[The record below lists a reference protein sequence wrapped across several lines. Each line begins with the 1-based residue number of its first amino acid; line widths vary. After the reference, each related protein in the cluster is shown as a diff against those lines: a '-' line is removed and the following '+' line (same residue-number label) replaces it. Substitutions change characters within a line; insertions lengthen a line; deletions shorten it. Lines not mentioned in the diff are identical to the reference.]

1 MIKCGFMSER
11 GTRFPGVQ
19 ASSNLPNQHGIVTLQ
34 NQEFIA
40 GLKAKFAEHRIVFW
54 HDPDK
59 RFLEELGNLE
69 LDNVTLLNMA
79 DQSQL
84 AVKKRIEIDEP
95 EQQFLLWFP
104 YDVPPR
110 ELDWLLDIRLY
121 STEFHADFAAITL
134 NTLGIPQLGL
144 REHIQHR
151 KAFFSNSKRL
161 AALKGLVTEQ
171 ENEASLDKKM
181 VAVIAGVK
189 TAKTEEIL
197 FSLITQYVNQ
207 QKDDDSD
214 LENTLAMLK
223 RHDLEDVL
231 WAILNQEM
239 GYQAEH
245 PSLENLILKLF
256 CTDLS
261 AQADPQKREWLEK
274 NVLTT
279 PSGRASALAFMVTW
293 RADRRYKEAYD
304 YCAQQMQDALRPEDQ
319 YRLSSPYD
327 LHECETTL
335 SIEQTV
341 IHALVTQLLEE
352 STTLDREA
360 FKKLLSERQSKYWC
374 QTRQE
379 YCAIYDALRQAE
391 RLLNLRNRH
400 IDGFHYQDSATFW
413 KAYCEELFRF
423 DQAYRLFNEYALLVH
438 SKGAMI
444 LKSLDDYIEAL
455 YSNWYLAELSR
466 SWNKVL
472 EAENRMQ
479 EWRIAGV
486 PRQQNFYNEVV
497 KPQFNNQQIKRVFVI
512 ISDALRYEVAEEL
525 GNQINTEKR
534 FTAELRSQ
542 LGVLPSYTQL
552 GMAALLPHDEMC
564 YQPGNGDIVY
574 ADGLSTSGTPN
585 RDSIL
590 KKYKGMAVK
599 SDDLLKW
606 KNQEGRDLIRDYEVV
621 YIWHNT
627 IDAMGDSASTEE
639 KTFEACRNAVVELKD
654 LVTRVINRLH
664 GTRIIVTADHGFLF
678 QQQPL
683 SGQDKTTLQI
693 KPDNTIKN
701 HKRFIIGHQL
711 PADDFC
717 WKGKVADTAGVS
729 DNSEFLIPKGIQRFH
744 FSGGARF
751 VHGGAMLQEVC
762 VPVLQVKALQKTAAE
777 KQPQRRPV
785 DIVNYHP
792 LIKLVNNIDK
802 VSLLQTHPVG
812 ELYEPRTLN
821 IFIVDNANNV
831 VSGKERICFDSDNN
845 TMEKRVRDVTLKL
858 IGANFNRRNEYWLI
872 LEDAQTET
880 GYQKYPVIIDLAFQ
894 DDFF

>member
-1 MIKCGFMSER
+1 M
-11 GTRFPGVQ
+11 
-19 ASSNLPNQHGIVTLQ
+19 TLQ

-59 RFLEELGNLE
+59 RFLEELDNLE
-69 LDNVTLLNMA
+69 LENVTLLDMT

-104 YDVPPR
+104 HDAPPK
-110 ELDWLLDIRLY
+110 EFDWLLDIRLY

-144 REHIQHR
+144 REHIQRR
-151 KAFFSNSKRL
+151 KAFFSTKRL
-161 AALKGLVTEQ
+161 SALKGLVTEQ

-223 RHDLEDVL
+223 RHDLEGVL
-231 WAILNQEM
+231 WDILNQEM

-245 PSLENLILKLF
+245 PTLENLILKLF

-274 NVLTT
+274 NVLAT

-335 SIEQTV
+335 SIEQTI

-423 DQAYRLFNEYALLVH
+423 DKAYRLFNEYALLVH

-472 EAENRMQ
+472 ETENRMQ

-497 KPQFNNQQIKRVFVI
+497 KPQFNNPQIKRVFVI

-552 GMAALLPHDEMC
+552 GMAALLPHDEIC
-564 YQPGNGDIVY
+564 YQPGSGDIVY

-585 RDSIL
+585 RDTIL

-606 KNQEGRDLIRDYEVV
+606 KNQQGRDLIRDYEVV

-785 DIVNYHP
+785 DIVKHHP

>member
-1 MIKCGFMSER
+1 M
-11 GTRFPGVQ
+11 
-19 ASSNLPNQHGIVTLQ
+19 TLQ

-59 RFLEELGNLE
+59 RFLEELDNLE
-69 LDNVTLLNMA
+69 LENVTLLDMT

-104 YDVPPR
+104 HDAPPK
-110 ELDWLLDIRLY
+110 EFDWLLDIRLY

-144 REHIQHR
+144 REHIQRR
-151 KAFFSNSKRL
+151 KAFFSTKRL
-161 AALKGLVTEQ
+161 SALKGLVTEQ

-223 RHDLEDVL
+223 RHDLEGVL
-231 WAILNQEM
+231 WDILNQEM

-245 PSLENLILKLF
+245 PTLENLILKLF

-274 NVLTT
+274 NVLAT

-335 SIEQTV
+335 SIEQTI

-472 EAENRMQ
+472 ETENRMQ

-497 KPQFNNQQIKRVFVI
+497 KPQFNNPQIKRVFVI

-552 GMAALLPHDEMC
+552 GIAALLPHDEIC
-564 YQPGNGDIVY
+564 YQPGSGDIVY

-585 RDSIL
+585 RDTIL

-606 KNQEGRDLIRDYEVV
+606 KNQQGRDLIRDYEVV

-785 DIVNYHP
+785 DIVKHKKM
-792 LIKLVNNIDK
+792 IKLVNNIDK

>member
-1 MIKCGFMSER
+1 M
-11 GTRFPGVQ
+11 
-19 ASSNLPNQHGIVTLQ
+19 TLQ

-59 RFLEELGNLE
+59 RFLEELDNLE
-69 LDNVTLLNMA
+69 LENVTLLDMT

-104 YDVPPR
+104 HDAPPK
-110 ELDWLLDIRLY
+110 EFDWLLDIRLY

-144 REHIQHR
+144 REHIQRR
-151 KAFFSNSKRL
+151 KAFFSTKRL
-161 AALKGLVTEQ
+161 SALKGLVTEQ

-223 RHDLEDVL
+223 RHDLEGVL
-231 WAILNQEM
+231 WDILNQEM

-245 PSLENLILKLF
+245 PTLENLILKLF

-274 NVLTT
+274 NVLAT

-335 SIEQTV
+335 SIEQTI

-472 EAENRMQ
+472 ETENRMQ

-497 KPQFNNQQIKRVFVI
+497 KPQFNNPQIKRVFVI

-552 GMAALLPHDEMC
+552 GMAALLPHDEIC
-564 YQPGNGDIVY
+564 YQPGSGDIVY

-585 RDSIL
+585 RDTIL

-599 SDDLLKW
+599 SDGLLKW
-606 KNQEGRDLIRDYEVV
+606 KNQQGRDLIRDYEVV

-785 DIVNYHP
+785 DIVKHHP

>member
-1 MIKCGFMSER
+1 M
-11 GTRFPGVQ
+11 
-19 ASSNLPNQHGIVTLQ
+19 Q

-59 RFLEELGNLE
+59 RFLEELDNLE
-69 LDNVTLLNMA
+69 LENVTLLDMT

-104 YDVPPR
+104 HDAPPK
-110 ELDWLLDIRLY
+110 EFDWLLDIRLY

-144 REHIQHR
+144 REHIQRR
-151 KAFFSNSKRL
+151 KAFFSTKRL
-161 AALKGLVTEQ
+161 SALKGLVTEQ

-223 RHDLEDVL
+223 RHDLEGVL
-231 WAILNQEM
+231 WDILNQEM

-245 PSLENLILKLF
+245 PTLENLILKLF

-274 NVLTT
+274 NVLAT

-335 SIEQTV
+335 SIEQTI

-472 EAENRMQ
+472 ETENRMQ

-497 KPQFNNQQIKRVFVI
+497 KPQFNNPQIKRVFVI

-552 GMAALLPHDEMC
+552 GMAALLPHDEIC
-564 YQPGNGDIVY
+564 YQPGSGDIVY
-574 ADGLSTSGTPN
+574 ADGLSTLGTPN
-585 RDSIL
+585 RDTIL

-606 KNQEGRDLIRDYEVV
+606 KNQQGRDLIRDYEVV

-785 DIVNYHP
+785 DIVKHHP

>member
-1 MIKCGFMSER
+1 M
-11 GTRFPGVQ
+11 
-19 ASSNLPNQHGIVTLQ
+19 Q

-59 RFLEELGNLE
+59 RFLEELDNLE
-69 LDNVTLLNMA
+69 LENVTLLDMT

-104 YDVPPR
+104 HDAPPK
-110 ELDWLLDIRLY
+110 EFDWLLDIRLY

-144 REHIQHR
+144 REHIQRR
-151 KAFFSNSKRL
+151 KAFFSTKRL
-161 AALKGLVTEQ
+161 SALKGLVTEQ

-223 RHDLEDVL
+223 RHDLEGVL
-231 WAILNQEM
+231 WDILNQEM

-245 PSLENLILKLF
+245 PTLENLILKLF

-274 NVLTT
+274 NVLAT

-335 SIEQTV
+335 SIEQTI

-472 EAENRMQ
+472 ETENRMQ

-497 KPQFNNQQIKRVFVI
+497 KPQFNNPQIKRVFVI

-552 GMAALLPHDEMC
+552 GMAALLPHDEIC
-564 YQPGNGDIVY
+564 YQPGSGDIVY

-585 RDSIL
+585 RDTIL

-606 KNQEGRDLIRDYEVV
+606 KNQQGRDLIRDYEVV

-785 DIVNYHP
+785 DIVKHHP

-802 VSLLQTHPVG
+802 VSLLQTYPVG

>member
-1 MIKCGFMSER
+1 M
-11 GTRFPGVQ
+11 
-19 ASSNLPNQHGIVTLQ
+19 TLQ
-34 NQEFIA
+34 NQELIA

-59 RFLEELGNLE
+59 RFLEELDNLE
-69 LDNVTLLNMA
+69 LENVTLLDMT

-104 YDVPPR
+104 HDAPPK
-110 ELDWLLDIRLY
+110 EFDWLLDIRLY

-144 REHIQHR
+144 REHIQRR
-151 KAFFSNSKRL
+151 KAFFSIKRL
-161 AALKGLVTEQ
+161 SALKGLVTEQ

-223 RHDLEDVL
+223 RHDLEGVL
-231 WAILNQEM
+231 WDILNQEM

-245 PSLENLILKLF
+245 PTLENLILKLF

-261 AQADPQKREWLEK
+261 AQADPQRREWLEK
-274 NVLTT
+274 NVLAT

-293 RADRRYKEAYD
+293 RADRRYKDAYD

-335 SIEQTV
+335 SIEQTI

-472 EAENRMQ
+472 ETENRMQ

-497 KPQFNNQQIKRVFVI
+497 KPQFNNPQIKRVFVI

-552 GMAALLPHDEMC
+552 GMAALLPHDEIC
-564 YQPGNGDIVY
+564 YQAGNGDIVY

-585 RDSIL
+585 RDTIL

-606 KNQEGRDLIRDYEVV
+606 KNQQGRDLIRDYEVV

>member
-1 MIKCGFMSER
+1 M
-11 GTRFPGVQ
+11 
-19 ASSNLPNQHGIVTLQ
+19 Q

-59 RFLEELGNLE
+59 RFLEELDNLE
-69 LDNVTLLNMA
+69 LENVTLLDMT

-104 YDVPPR
+104 HDAPPK
-110 ELDWLLDIRLY
+110 EFDWLLDIRLY

-144 REHIQHR
+144 REHIQRR
-151 KAFFSNSKRL
+151 KAFFSTKRL
-161 AALKGLVTEQ
+161 SALKGLVTEQ

-223 RHDLEDVL
+223 RHDLEGVL
-231 WAILNQEM
+231 WDILNQEM

-245 PSLENLILKLF
+245 PTLENLILKLF

-274 NVLTT
+274 NVLAT

-335 SIEQTV
+335 SIEQTI

-472 EAENRMQ
+472 ETENRMQ

-497 KPQFNNQQIKRVFVI
+497 KPQFNNPQIKRVFVI

-552 GMAALLPHDEMC
+552 GMAALLPHDEIC
-564 YQPGNGDIVY
+564 YQPGSGDIVY

-585 RDSIL
+585 RDTIL

-606 KNQEGRDLIRDYEVV
+606 KNQQGRDLIRDYEVV

-785 DIVNYHP
+785 DIVKHHP

-831 VSGKERICFDSDNN
+831 VSGKERICFESDNN

>member
-1 MIKCGFMSER
+1 M
-11 GTRFPGVQ
+11 
-19 ASSNLPNQHGIVTLQ
+19 TLQ

-59 RFLEELGNLE
+59 RFLEELDNLE
-69 LDNVTLLNMA
+69 LENVTLLDMT

-104 YDVPPR
+104 HDAPPK
-110 ELDWLLDIRLY
+110 EFDWLLDIRLY

-144 REHIQHR
+144 REHIQRR
-151 KAFFSNSKRL
+151 KAFFSTKRL
-161 AALKGLVTEQ
+161 SALKGLVTEQ

-223 RHDLEDVL
+223 RHDLEGVL
-231 WAILNQEM
+231 WDILNQEM

-245 PSLENLILKLF
+245 PTLENLILKLF

-274 NVLTT
+274 NVLAT

-335 SIEQTV
+335 SIEQTI

-472 EAENRMQ
+472 ETENRMQ

-497 KPQFNNQQIKRVFVI
+497 KPQFNNPQIKRVFVI

-552 GMAALLPHDEMC
+552 GMAALLPHDEIC
-564 YQPGNGDIVY
+564 YQPGSGDIVY

-585 RDSIL
+585 RDTIL

-606 KNQEGRDLIRDYEVV
+606 KNQQGRDLIRDYEVV

-711 PADDFC
+711 PADNFC

-785 DIVNYHP
+785 DIVKHHP

>member
-1 MIKCGFMSER
+1 M
-11 GTRFPGVQ
+11 
-19 ASSNLPNQHGIVTLQ
+19 Q

-59 RFLEELGNLE
+59 RFLEELDNLE
-69 LDNVTLLNMA
+69 LENVTLLDMT

-104 YDVPPR
+104 HDAPPK

-144 REHIQHR
+144 REHIQRR
-151 KAFFSNSKRL
+151 KAFFSIKRL
-161 AALKGLVTEQ
+161 SALKGLVTEQ

-197 FSLITQYVNQ
+197 FSLITQYINQ

-223 RHDLEDVL
+223 RHDLEGVL
-231 WAILNQEM
+231 WDILNQEM

-245 PSLENLILKLF
+245 PTLENLILKLF

-274 NVLTT
+274 NVLAT

-335 SIEQTV
+335 SIEQTI

-379 YCAIYDALRQAE
+379 YCTIYDALRQAE

-472 EAENRMQ
+472 ETENRMQ

-497 KPQFNNQQIKRVFVI
+497 KPQFNNPQIKRVFVI

-552 GMAALLPHDEMC
+552 GMAALLPHDEIC
-564 YQPGNGDIVY
+564 YQPGSGDIVY

-585 RDSIL
+585 RDTIL

-606 KNQEGRDLIRDYEVV
+606 KNQQGRDLIRDYEVV

-821 IFIVDNANNV
+821 IFIIDNANNV

>member
-1 MIKCGFMSER
+1 M
-11 GTRFPGVQ
+11 
-19 ASSNLPNQHGIVTLQ
+19 Q

-59 RFLEELGNLE
+59 RFLEELDNLE
-69 LDNVTLLNMA
+69 LENVTLLDMT

-104 YDVPPR
+104 HDAPPK
-110 ELDWLLDIRLY
+110 EFDWLLDIRLY

-144 REHIQHR
+144 REHIQRR
-151 KAFFSNSKRL
+151 KAFFSTKRL
-161 AALKGLVTEQ
+161 SALKGLVTEQ

-223 RHDLEDVL
+223 RHDLEGVL
-231 WAILNQEM
+231 WDILNQEM

-245 PSLENLILKLF
+245 PTLENLILKLF

-274 NVLTT
+274 NVLAT

-335 SIEQTV
+335 SIEQTI

-472 EAENRMQ
+472 ETENRMQ

-497 KPQFNNQQIKRVFVI
+497 KPQFNNPQIKRVFVI

-542 LGVLPSYTQL
+542 LGVLPGYTQL
-552 GMAALLPHDEMC
+552 GMAALLPHDEIC
-564 YQPGNGDIVY
+564 YQPGSGDIVY

-585 RDSIL
+585 RDTIL

-606 KNQEGRDLIRDYEVV
+606 KNQQGRDLIRDYEVV

-785 DIVNYHP
+785 DIVKHHP

>member
-1 MIKCGFMSER
+1 MIKCGFVSER
-11 GTRFPGVQ
+11 GTGFPGVQ
-19 ASSNLPNQHGIVTLQ
+19 TSSNLPNQYGIVILQ

-69 LDNVTLLNMA
+69 LENVTLLNMA

-144 REHIQHR
+144 REHIQRR
-151 KAFFSNSKRL
+151 KAFFSTKRL
-161 AALKGLVTEQ
+161 AVLKGLVAEQ

-197 FSLITQYVNQ
+197 FSLMTQYVNQ

-231 WAILNQEM
+231 WGILNQEM

-374 QTRQE
+374 QTQPE
-379 YCAIYDALRQAE
+379 YYAIYDALRQAE

-497 KPQFNNQQIKRVFVI
+497 KPQFNNPQIKRVFVI

-564 YQPGNGDIVY
+564 YQAGNGDIVY

-585 RDSIL
+585 RDTIL

-711 PADDFC
+711 PVDDFC

-729 DNSEFLIPKGIQRFH
+729 DSSEFLIPKGIQRFH

-821 IFIVDNANNV
+821 IFIVDYANNV

>member
-1 MIKCGFMSER
+1 M
-11 GTRFPGVQ
+11 
-19 ASSNLPNQHGIVTLQ
+19 TLQ

-59 RFLEELGNLE
+59 RFLEELDNLE
-69 LDNVTLLNMA
+69 LENVTLLDMT

-104 YDVPPR
+104 HDAPPK
-110 ELDWLLDIRLY
+110 EFDWLLDIRLY

-144 REHIQHR
+144 REHIQRR
-151 KAFFSNSKRL
+151 KAFFSTKRL
-161 AALKGLVTEQ
+161 SALKGLVTEQ

-223 RHDLEDVL
+223 RHDLEGVL
-231 WAILNQEM
+231 WDILNQEM

-245 PSLENLILKLF
+245 PTLENLILKLF

-274 NVLTT
+274 NVLAT

-335 SIEQTV
+335 SIEQTI

-391 RLLNLRNRH
+391 RLLNLSNRH

-438 SKGAMI
+438 IKGAMI

-472 EAENRMQ
+472 ETENRMQ

-497 KPQFNNQQIKRVFVI
+497 KPQFNNPQIKRVFVI

-552 GMAALLPHDEMC
+552 GMAALLPHDEIC
-564 YQPGNGDIVY
+564 YQPGSGDIVY

-585 RDSIL
+585 RDTIL

-606 KNQEGRDLIRDYEVV
+606 KNQQGRDLIRDYEVV

-785 DIVNYHP
+785 DIVKHHP

>member
-1 MIKCGFMSER
+1 M
-11 GTRFPGVQ
+11 
-19 ASSNLPNQHGIVTLQ
+19 TLQ

-59 RFLEELGNLE
+59 RFLEELDNLE
-69 LDNVTLLNMA
+69 LENVTLLDMT

-104 YDVPPR
+104 HDAPPK
-110 ELDWLLDIRLY
+110 EFDWLLDIRLY

-144 REHIQHR
+144 REHIQRR
-151 KAFFSNSKRL
+151 KAFFSTKRL
-161 AALKGLVTEQ
+161 SALKGLVTEQ

-223 RHDLEDVL
+223 RHDLEGVL
-231 WAILNQEM
+231 WDILNQEM

-245 PSLENLILKLF
+245 PTLENLILKLF

-274 NVLTT
+274 NVLAT

-335 SIEQTV
+335 SIEQTI

-472 EAENRMQ
+472 ETENRMQ

-497 KPQFNNQQIKRVFVI
+497 KPQFNNPQIKRVFVI

-552 GMAALLPHDEMC
+552 GMAALLPHDEIC
-564 YQPGNGDIVY
+564 YQPGSGDIVY

-585 RDSIL
+585 RDTIL

-606 KNQEGRDLIRDYEVV
+606 KNQQGRDLIRDYEVV

-785 DIVNYHP
+785 DIVKHHP

-845 TMEKRVRDVTLKL
+845 TMEKRVRDVT
-858 IGANFNRRNEYWLI
+858 
-872 LEDAQTET
+872 
-880 GYQKYPVIIDLAFQ
+880 
-894 DDFF
+894 

>member
-1 MIKCGFMSER
+1 M
-11 GTRFPGVQ
+11 
-19 ASSNLPNQHGIVTLQ
+19 TLQ

-59 RFLEELGNLE
+59 RFLEELDNLE
-69 LDNVTLLNMA
+69 LENVTLLDMT

-104 YDVPPR
+104 HDAPPK
-110 ELDWLLDIRLY
+110 EFDWLLDIRLY

-144 REHIQHR
+144 REHIQRR
-151 KAFFSNSKRL
+151 KAFFSTKRL
-161 AALKGLVTEQ
+161 SALKGLVTEQ

-223 RHDLEDVL
+223 RHDLEGVL
-231 WAILNQEM
+231 WDILNQEM

-245 PSLENLILKLF
+245 PTLENLILKLF

-274 NVLTT
+274 NVLAT

-335 SIEQTV
+335 SIEQTI

-472 EAENRMQ
+472 ETENRMQ

-497 KPQFNNQQIKRVFVI
+497 KPQFNNPQIKRVFVI

-552 GMAALLPHDEMC
+552 GMAALLPHDEIC
-564 YQPGNGDIVY
+564 YQPGSGDIVY

-585 RDSIL
+585 RDNIL

-606 KNQEGRDLIRDYEVV
+606 KNQQGRDLIRDYEVV

-785 DIVNYHP
+785 DIVKHHP

>member
-1 MIKCGFMSER
+1 M
-11 GTRFPGVQ
+11 
-19 ASSNLPNQHGIVTLQ
+19 TLQ

-59 RFLEELGNLE
+59 RFLEELDNLE
-69 LDNVTLLNMA
+69 LENVTLLDMT

-104 YDVPPR
+104 HDAPPK
-110 ELDWLLDIRLY
+110 EFDWLLDIRLY

-144 REHIQHR
+144 REHIQRR
-151 KAFFSNSKRL
+151 KAFFSTKRL
-161 AALKGLVTEQ
+161 SALKGLVTEQ

-223 RHDLEDVL
+223 RHDLEGVL
-231 WAILNQEM
+231 WDILNQEM

-245 PSLENLILKLF
+245 PTLENLILKLF

-274 NVLTT
+274 NVLAT

-293 RADRRYKEAYD
+293 RADRRYKETYD

-335 SIEQTV
+335 SIEQTI

-472 EAENRMQ
+472 ETENRMQ

-497 KPQFNNQQIKRVFVI
+497 KPQFNNPQIKRVFVI

-552 GMAALLPHDEMC
+552 GMAALLPHDEIC
-564 YQPGNGDIVY
+564 YQPGSGDIVY

-585 RDSIL
+585 RDTIL

-606 KNQEGRDLIRDYEVV
+606 KNQQGRDLIRDYEVV

-785 DIVNYHP
+785 DIVKHHP

>member
-1 MIKCGFMSER
+1 M
-11 GTRFPGVQ
+11 
-19 ASSNLPNQHGIVTLQ
+19 Q

-59 RFLEELGNLE
+59 RFLEELDNLE
-69 LDNVTLLNMA
+69 LENVTLLDMT

-104 YDVPPR
+104 HDAPPK
-110 ELDWLLDIRLY
+110 EFDWLLDIRLY

-144 REHIQHR
+144 REHIQRR
-151 KAFFSNSKRL
+151 KAFFSTKRL
-161 AALKGLVTEQ
+161 SALKGLVTEQ

-223 RHDLEDVL
+223 RHDLEGVL
-231 WAILNQEM
+231 WDILNQEM

-245 PSLENLILKLF
+245 PTLENLILKLF

-274 NVLTT
+274 NVLAT

-335 SIEQTV
+335 SIEQTI

-413 KAYCEELFRF
+413 KAYCEELFRV

-472 EAENRMQ
+472 ETENRMQ

-497 KPQFNNQQIKRVFVI
+497 KPQFNNPQIKRVFVI

-552 GMAALLPHDEMC
+552 GMAALLPHDEIC
-564 YQPGNGDIVY
+564 YQPGSGDIVY

-585 RDSIL
+585 RDTIL

-606 KNQEGRDLIRDYEVV
+606 KNQQGRDLIRDYEVV

-785 DIVNYHP
+785 DIVKHHP

>member
-1 MIKCGFMSER
+1 M
-11 GTRFPGVQ
+11 
-19 ASSNLPNQHGIVTLQ
+19 TLQ

-59 RFLEELGNLE
+59 RFLEELDNLE
-69 LDNVTLLNMA
+69 LENVTLLDMT

-104 YDVPPR
+104 HDAPPK
-110 ELDWLLDIRLY
+110 EFDWLLDIRLY

-144 REHIQHR
+144 REHIQRR
-151 KAFFSNSKRL
+151 KAFFSTKRL
-161 AALKGLVTEQ
+161 SALKGLVTEQ

-223 RHDLEDVL
+223 RHDLEGVL
-231 WAILNQEM
+231 WDILNQEM

-245 PSLENLILKLF
+245 PTLENLILKLF

-274 NVLTT
+274 NVLAT

-335 SIEQTV
+335 SIEQTI

-438 SKGAMI
+438 SKGVMI

-472 EAENRMQ
+472 ETENRMQ

-497 KPQFNNQQIKRVFVI
+497 KPQFNNPQIKRVFVI

-552 GMAALLPHDEMC
+552 GMAALLPHDEIC
-564 YQPGNGDIVY
+564 YQPGSGDIVY

-585 RDSIL
+585 RDTIL

-606 KNQEGRDLIRDYEVV
+606 KNQQGRDLIRDYEVV

-785 DIVNYHP
+785 DIVKHHP

>member
-1 MIKCGFMSER
+1 M
-11 GTRFPGVQ
+11 
-19 ASSNLPNQHGIVTLQ
+19 TLQ

-59 RFLEELGNLE
+59 RFLEELDNLE
-69 LDNVTLLNMA
+69 LENVTLLDMT

-104 YDVPPR
+104 HDAPPK
-110 ELDWLLDIRLY
+110 EFDWLLDIRLY

-144 REHIQHR
+144 REHIQRR
-151 KAFFSNSKRL
+151 KAFFSTKRL
-161 AALKGLVTEQ
+161 SALKGLVTEQ

-223 RHDLEDVL
+223 RHDLEGVL
-231 WAILNQEM
+231 WDILNQEM

-245 PSLENLILKLF
+245 PTLENLILKLF

-261 AQADPQKREWLEK
+261 AQVDPQKREWLEK
-274 NVLTT
+274 NVLAT

-335 SIEQTV
+335 SIEQTI

-472 EAENRMQ
+472 ETENRMQ

-497 KPQFNNQQIKRVFVI
+497 KPQFNNPQIKRVFVI

-552 GMAALLPHDEMC
+552 GMAALLPHDEIC
-564 YQPGNGDIVY
+564 YQPGSGDIVY

-585 RDSIL
+585 RDTIL

-606 KNQEGRDLIRDYEVV
+606 KNQQGRDLIRDYEVV

-785 DIVNYHP
+785 DIVKHHP

>member
-1 MIKCGFMSER
+1 M
-11 GTRFPGVQ
+11 
-19 ASSNLPNQHGIVTLQ
+19 TLQ

-59 RFLEELGNLE
+59 RFLEELDNLE
-69 LDNVTLLNMA
+69 LENVTLLDMT

-104 YDVPPR
+104 HDAPPK
-110 ELDWLLDIRLY
+110 EFDWLLDIRLY

-144 REHIQHR
+144 REHIQRR
-151 KAFFSNSKRL
+151 KAFFSTKRL
-161 AALKGLVTEQ
+161 SALKGLVTEQ

-223 RHDLEDVL
+223 RHDLEGVL
-231 WAILNQEM
+231 WDILNQEM

-245 PSLENLILKLF
+245 LTLENLILKLF

-274 NVLTT
+274 NVLAT

-335 SIEQTV
+335 SIEQTI

-472 EAENRMQ
+472 ETENRMQ

-497 KPQFNNQQIKRVFVI
+497 KPQFNNPQIKRVFVI

-552 GMAALLPHDEMC
+552 GMAALLPHDEIC
-564 YQPGNGDIVY
+564 YQPGSGDIVY

-585 RDSIL
+585 RDTIL

-606 KNQEGRDLIRDYEVV
+606 KNQQGRDLIRDYEVV

-785 DIVNYHP
+785 DIVKHHP

>member
-1 MIKCGFMSER
+1 M
-11 GTRFPGVQ
+11 
-19 ASSNLPNQHGIVTLQ
+19 Q

-59 RFLEELGNLE
+59 RFLEELDNLE
-69 LDNVTLLNMA
+69 LENVTLLDMT

-104 YDVPPR
+104 HDAPPK
-110 ELDWLLDIRLY
+110 EFDWLLDIRLY

-144 REHIQHR
+144 REHIQRR
-151 KAFFSNSKRL
+151 KAFFSTKRL
-161 AALKGLVTEQ
+161 SALKGLVTEQ

-223 RHDLEDVL
+223 RHDLEGVL
-231 WAILNQEM
+231 WDILNQEM

-245 PSLENLILKLF
+245 PTLENLILKLF

-274 NVLTT
+274 NVLAT

-335 SIEQTV
+335 SIEQTI

-472 EAENRMQ
+472 ETENRMQ

-497 KPQFNNQQIKRVFVI
+497 KPQFNNPQIKRVFVI

-552 GMAALLPHDEMC
+552 GMAALLPHDEIC
-564 YQPGNGDIVY
+564 YQPGSGDIVY

-585 RDSIL
+585 RDTIL

-606 KNQEGRDLIRDYEVV
+606 KNQQGRDLIRDYEVV

-729 DNSEFLIPKGIQRFH
+729 DNSEFLILKGIQRFH

-785 DIVNYHP
+785 DIVKHHP

>member
-1 MIKCGFMSER
+1 M
-11 GTRFPGVQ
+11 
-19 ASSNLPNQHGIVTLQ
+19 Q

-59 RFLEELGNLE
+59 RFLEELDNLE
-69 LDNVTLLNMA
+69 LENVTLLDMT

-104 YDVPPR
+104 HDAPPK
-110 ELDWLLDIRLY
+110 EFDWLLDIRLY

-144 REHIQHR
+144 REHIQRR
-151 KAFFSNSKRL
+151 KAFFSTKRL
-161 AALKGLVTEQ
+161 SALKGLVTEQ

-223 RHDLEDVL
+223 RHDLEGVL
-231 WAILNQEM
+231 WDILNQEM

-245 PSLENLILKLF
+245 PTLENLILKLF

-274 NVLTT
+274 NVLAT

-335 SIEQTV
+335 SIEQTI

-472 EAENRMQ
+472 ETENRMQ

-497 KPQFNNQQIKRVFVI
+497 KPQFNNPQIKRVFVI

-552 GMAALLPHDEMC
+552 GMAALLPHDEIC
-564 YQPGNGDIVY
+564 YQPGSGDIVY

-585 RDSIL
+585 RDTIL

-606 KNQEGRDLIRDYEVV
+606 KNQQGRDLIRNYEVV

-785 DIVNYHP
+785 DIVKHHP

>member
-1 MIKCGFMSER
+1 M
-11 GTRFPGVQ
+11 
-19 ASSNLPNQHGIVTLQ
+19 TLQ

-40 GLKAKFAEHRIVFW
+40 SLKAKFAEHRIVFW

-59 RFLEELGNLE
+59 RFLEELDNLE
-69 LDNVTLLNMA
+69 LENVTLLDMT

-104 YDVPPR
+104 HDAPPK
-110 ELDWLLDIRLY
+110 EFDWLLDIRLY

-144 REHIQHR
+144 REHIQRR
-151 KAFFSNSKRL
+151 KAFFSTKRL
-161 AALKGLVTEQ
+161 SALKGLVTEQ

-223 RHDLEDVL
+223 RHDLEGVL
-231 WAILNQEM
+231 WDILNQEM

-245 PSLENLILKLF
+245 PTLENLILKLF

-274 NVLTT
+274 NVLAT

-335 SIEQTV
+335 SIEQTI

-472 EAENRMQ
+472 ETENRMQ

-497 KPQFNNQQIKRVFVI
+497 KPQFNNPQIKRVFVI

-552 GMAALLPHDEMC
+552 GMAALLPHDEIC
-564 YQPGNGDIVY
+564 YQPGSGDIVY

-585 RDSIL
+585 RDTIL

-606 KNQEGRDLIRDYEVV
+606 KNQQGRDLIRDYEVV

-785 DIVNYHP
+785 DIVKHHP

>member
-1 MIKCGFMSER
+1 MIKYGFVSER
-11 GTRFPGVQ
+11 GARFPGVQ
-19 ASSNLPNQHGIVTLQ
+19 TSSNLPNQHGIVTLQ

-69 LDNVTLLNMA
+69 LENVTLLDMT

-104 YDVPPR
+104 HDVPPK
-110 ELDWLLDIRLY
+110 EFDWLLDIRLY

-144 REHIQHR
+144 REHIQRR
-151 KAFFSNSKRL
+151 KAFFSTKRL
-161 AALKGLVTEQ
+161 SALKGLVTEQ

-181 VAVIAGVK
+181 VAVITGVK

-223 RHDLEDVL
+223 RHDLEGVL
-231 WAILNQEM
+231 WDTLNQEM

-245 PSLENLILKLF
+245 PTLENLILKLF

-279 PSGRASALAFMVTW
+279 PSGKASALAFMVTW

-335 SIEQTV
+335 SIEQTI

-374 QTRQE
+374 LTRQE
-379 YCAIYDALRQAE
+379 YYAIYDALRQAE

-400 IDGFHYQDSATFW
+400 IDGFQYQDSATFW

-497 KPQFNNQQIKRVFVI
+497 KPQFNNPQIKRVFVI

-564 YQPGNGDIVY
+564 YQAGNGDIVY

-585 RDSIL
+585 RDTIL

-729 DNSEFLIPKGIQRFH
+729 DSSEFLIPKGIQRFH

-802 VSLLQTHPVG
+802 VSLLQTHPAG

>member
-1 MIKCGFMSER
+1 M
-11 GTRFPGVQ
+11 
-19 ASSNLPNQHGIVTLQ
+19 TLQ

-59 RFLEELGNLE
+59 RFLEELDNLE
-69 LDNVTLLNMA
+69 LENVTLLDMT

-104 YDVPPR
+104 HDAPPK
-110 ELDWLLDIRLY
+110 EFDWLLDIRLY

-144 REHIQHR
+144 REHIQRR
-151 KAFFSNSKRL
+151 KAFFSTKRL
-161 AALKGLVTEQ
+161 SALKGLVTEQ

-223 RHDLEDVL
+223 RHDLEGVL
-231 WAILNQEM
+231 WDILNQEM

-245 PSLENLILKLF
+245 PTLENLILKLF

-274 NVLTT
+274 NVLAT

-335 SIEQTV
+335 SIEQTI

-379 YCAIYDALRQAE
+379 CCAIYDALRQAE

-472 EAENRMQ
+472 ETENRMQ

-497 KPQFNNQQIKRVFVI
+497 KPQFNNPQIKRVFVI

-552 GMAALLPHDEMC
+552 GMAALLPHDEIC
-564 YQPGNGDIVY
+564 YQPGSGDIVY

-585 RDSIL
+585 RDTIL

-606 KNQEGRDLIRDYEVV
+606 KNQQGRDLIRDYEVV

-785 DIVNYHP
+785 DIVKHHP

>member
-1 MIKCGFMSER
+1 M
-11 GTRFPGVQ
+11 
-19 ASSNLPNQHGIVTLQ
+19 Q

-59 RFLEELGNLE
+59 RFLEELDNLE
-69 LDNVTLLNMA
+69 LENVTLLDMT

-104 YDVPPR
+104 HDAPPK
-110 ELDWLLDIRLY
+110 EFDWLLDIRLY

-144 REHIQHR
+144 REHIQRR
-151 KAFFSNSKRL
+151 KAFFSTKRL
-161 AALKGLVTEQ
+161 SALKGLVTEQ

-223 RHDLEDVL
+223 RHDLEGVL
-231 WAILNQEM
+231 WDILNQEM

-245 PSLENLILKLF
+245 PTLENLILKLF

-274 NVLTT
+274 NVLAT

-335 SIEQTV
+335 SIEQTI

-472 EAENRMQ
+472 ETENRMQ

-497 KPQFNNQQIKRVFVI
+497 KPQFNNPQIKRVFVI

-552 GMAALLPHDEMC
+552 GMAALLPHDEIC
-564 YQPGNGDIVY
+564 YQPGSGDIVY

-585 RDSIL
+585 RDTIL

-606 KNQEGRDLIRDYEVV
+606 KNQQGRDLIRDYEVV

-701 HKRFIIGHQL
+701 HKRFIIGHHL

-785 DIVNYHP
+785 DIVKHHP

>member
-1 MIKCGFMSER
+1 M
-11 GTRFPGVQ
+11 
-19 ASSNLPNQHGIVTLQ
+19 TLQ

-59 RFLEELGNLE
+59 RFLEELDNLE
-69 LDNVTLLNMA
+69 LENVTLLDMT

-104 YDVPPR
+104 HDTPPK
-110 ELDWLLDIRLY
+110 EFDWLLDIRLY

-144 REHIQHR
+144 REHIQRR
-151 KAFFSNSKRL
+151 KAFFSTKRL
-161 AALKGLVTEQ
+161 SALKGLVTEQ

-223 RHDLEDVL
+223 RHDLEGVL
-231 WAILNQEM
+231 WDILNQEM

-245 PSLENLILKLF
+245 PTLENLILKLF

-274 NVLTT
+274 NVLAT

-335 SIEQTV
+335 SIEQTI

-472 EAENRMQ
+472 ETENRMQ

-497 KPQFNNQQIKRVFVI
+497 KPQFNNPQIKRVFVI

-552 GMAALLPHDEMC
+552 GMAALLPHDEIC
-564 YQPGNGDIVY
+564 YQPGSGDIVY

-585 RDSIL
+585 RDTIL

-606 KNQEGRDLIRDYEVV
+606 KNQQGRDLIRDYEVV

-785 DIVNYHP
+785 DIVKHHP

>member
-1 MIKCGFMSER
+1 M
-11 GTRFPGVQ
+11 
-19 ASSNLPNQHGIVTLQ
+19 TLQ

-59 RFLEELGNLE
+59 RFLEELDNLE
-69 LDNVTLLNMA
+69 LENVTLLDMT

-104 YDVPPR
+104 HDAPPK
-110 ELDWLLDIRLY
+110 EFDWLLDIRLY

-144 REHIQHR
+144 REHIQRR
-151 KAFFSNSKRL
+151 KAFFSTKRL
-161 AALKGLVTEQ
+161 SALKGLVTEQ

-223 RHDLEDVL
+223 RHDLEGVL
-231 WAILNQEM
+231 WDILNQEM

-245 PSLENLILKLF
+245 PTLGNLILKLF

-274 NVLTT
+274 NVLAT

-335 SIEQTV
+335 SIEQTI

-472 EAENRMQ
+472 ETENRMQ

-497 KPQFNNQQIKRVFVI
+497 KPQFNNPQIKRVFVI

-552 GMAALLPHDEMC
+552 GMAALLPHDEIC
-564 YQPGNGDIVY
+564 YQPGSGDIVY

-585 RDSIL
+585 RDTIL

-606 KNQEGRDLIRDYEVV
+606 KNQQGRDLIRDYEVV

-785 DIVNYHP
+785 DIVKHHP

>member
-1 MIKCGFMSER
+1 MSER

-19 ASSNLPNQHGIVTLQ
+19 TSSNLPNQHGIVTLQ

-69 LDNVTLLNMA
+69 LENVTLLDMT

-104 YDVPPR
+104 HDAPPK
-110 ELDWLLDIRLY
+110 EFDWLLDIRLY

-144 REHIQHR
+144 REHIQRR
-151 KAFFSNSKRL
+151 KAFFSIKRL
-161 AALKGLVTEQ
+161 SALKGLVTEQ

-197 FSLITQYVNQ
+197 FSLITQYINQ

-223 RHDLEDVL
+223 RHDLEGVL
-231 WAILNQEM
+231 WDILNQEM

-245 PSLENLILKLF
+245 PTLENLILKLF

-274 NVLTT
+274 NVLVT

-335 SIEQTV
+335 SIEQTI

-472 EAENRMQ
+472 ETENRMQ

-497 KPQFNNQQIKRVFVI
+497 KPQFNNPQIKRVFVI

-552 GMAALLPHDEMC
+552 GMAALLPHDEIC
-564 YQPGNGDIVY
+564 YQAGNGDIVY

-585 RDSIL
+585 RDTIL

-606 KNQEGRDLIRDYEVV
+606 KNQQGRDLIRDYEVV

-785 DIVNYHP
+785 DIVKHHP

-802 VSLLQTHPVG
+802 VSLLQTDPVG
-812 ELYEPRTLN
+812 ELFEPRTLN

-831 VSGKERICFDSDNN
+831 VSGKERICFDSDNDA
-845 TMEKRVRDVTLKL
+845 MEKRIRDVTLKL

>member
-1 MIKCGFMSER
+1 M
-11 GTRFPGVQ
+11 
-19 ASSNLPNQHGIVTLQ
+19 TLQ

-59 RFLEELGNLE
+59 RFLEELDNLE
-69 LDNVTLLNMA
+69 LENVTLLDMT

-104 YDVPPR
+104 HDAPPK
-110 ELDWLLDIRLY
+110 EFDWLLDIRLY

-144 REHIQHR
+144 REHIQRR
-151 KAFFSNSKRL
+151 KAFFSIKRL
-161 AALKGLVTEQ
+161 SALKGLVTEQ

-223 RHDLEDVL
+223 RHDLEGVL
-231 WAILNQEM
+231 WDILNQEM

-245 PSLENLILKLF
+245 PTLENLILKLF

-274 NVLTT
+274 NVLVT

-335 SIEQTV
+335 SIEQTI

-472 EAENRMQ
+472 ETENRMQ
-479 EWRIAGV
+479 DWRIAGV

-497 KPQFNNQQIKRVFVI
+497 KPQFNNPQIKRVFVI

-552 GMAALLPHDEMC
+552 GMAALLPHDEIC

-585 RDSIL
+585 RDIIL

-606 KNQEGRDLIRDYEVV
+606 KNQQGRDLIRDYEVV

-729 DNSEFLIPKGIQRFH
+729 DSSEFLIPKGIQRFH

-785 DIVNYHP
+785 DIVKHHP

-802 VSLLQTHPVG
+802 VSLLQTDPVG
-812 ELYEPRTLN
+812 ELFEPRTLN

-831 VSGKERICFDSDNN
+831 VSGKERICFDSDNDA
-845 TMEKRVRDVTLKL
+845 MEKRIRDVTLKL

>member
-1 MIKCGFMSER
+1 M
-11 GTRFPGVQ
+11 
-19 ASSNLPNQHGIVTLQ
+19 Q

-59 RFLEELGNLE
+59 RFLEELDNLE
-69 LDNVTLLNMA
+69 LENVTLLDMT

-104 YDVPPR
+104 HDAPPK
-110 ELDWLLDIRLY
+110 EFDWLLDIRLY

-144 REHIQHR
+144 REHIQRR
-151 KAFFSNSKRL
+151 KAFFSTKRL
-161 AALKGLVTEQ
+161 SALKGLVTEQ

-223 RHDLEDVL
+223 RHDLEGVL
-231 WAILNQEM
+231 WDILNQEM

-245 PSLENLILKLF
+245 PTLENLILKLF

-274 NVLTT
+274 NVLAT

-335 SIEQTV
+335 SIEQTI

-472 EAENRMQ
+472 ETENRMQ

-497 KPQFNNQQIKRVFVI
+497 KPQFNNPQIKRVFVI

-552 GMAALLPHDEMC
+552 GMAALLPHDEIC
-564 YQPGNGDIVY
+564 YQPGSGDIVY

-585 RDSIL
+585 RDTIL

-606 KNQEGRDLIRDYEVV
+606 KNQQGRDLIRDYEVV

-729 DNSEFLIPKGIQRFH
+729 DNSEFLIPKGSQRFH

-785 DIVNYHP
+785 DIVKHHP

>member
-1 MIKCGFMSER
+1 M
-11 GTRFPGVQ
+11 
-19 ASSNLPNQHGIVTLQ
+19 TLQ

-59 RFLEELGNLE
+59 RFLEELDNLE
-69 LDNVTLLNMA
+69 LENVTLLDMT

-104 YDVPPR
+104 HDAPPK
-110 ELDWLLDIRLY
+110 EFDWLLDIRLY

-144 REHIQHR
+144 REHIQRR
-151 KAFFSNSKRL
+151 KAFFSTKRL
-161 AALKGLVTEQ
+161 SALKGLVTEQ

-223 RHDLEDVL
+223 RHDLEGVL
-231 WAILNQEM
+231 WDILNQEM

-245 PSLENLILKLF
+245 PTLENLILKLF

-274 NVLTT
+274 NVLAT
-279 PSGRASALAFMVTW
+279 PSSRASALAFMVTW

-335 SIEQTV
+335 SIEQTI

-472 EAENRMQ
+472 ETENRMQ

-497 KPQFNNQQIKRVFVI
+497 KPQFNNPQIKRVFVI

-552 GMAALLPHDEMC
+552 GMAALLPHDEIC
-564 YQPGNGDIVY
+564 YQPGSGDIVY

-585 RDSIL
+585 RDTIL

-606 KNQEGRDLIRDYEVV
+606 KNQQGRDLIRDYEVV

-785 DIVNYHP
+785 DIVKHHP

>member
-1 MIKCGFMSER
+1 M
-11 GTRFPGVQ
+11 
-19 ASSNLPNQHGIVTLQ
+19 TLQ

-40 GLKAKFAEHRIVFW
+40 GLKAKLAEHRIVFW

-59 RFLEELGNLE
+59 RFLEELDNLE
-69 LDNVTLLNMA
+69 LENVTLLDMT

-104 YDVPPR
+104 HDAPPK
-110 ELDWLLDIRLY
+110 EFDWLLDIRLY

-144 REHIQHR
+144 REHIQRR
-151 KAFFSNSKRL
+151 KAFFSTKRL
-161 AALKGLVTEQ
+161 SALKGLVTEQ

-223 RHDLEDVL
+223 RHDLEGVL
-231 WAILNQEM
+231 WDILNQEM

-245 PSLENLILKLF
+245 PTLENLILKLF

-274 NVLTT
+274 NVLAT

-335 SIEQTV
+335 SIEQTI

-472 EAENRMQ
+472 ETENRMQ

-497 KPQFNNQQIKRVFVI
+497 KPQFNNPQIKRVFVI

-552 GMAALLPHDEMC
+552 GMAALLPHDEIC
-564 YQPGNGDIVY
+564 YQPGSGDIVY

-585 RDSIL
+585 RDTIL

-606 KNQEGRDLIRDYEVV
+606 KNQQGRDLIRDYEVV

-785 DIVNYHP
+785 DIVKHHP

-872 LEDAQTET
+872 LEDAQTEA

>member
-1 MIKCGFMSER
+1 M
-11 GTRFPGVQ
+11 
-19 ASSNLPNQHGIVTLQ
+19 Q

-59 RFLEELGNLE
+59 RFLEELDNLE
-69 LDNVTLLNMA
+69 LENVTLLDMT

-104 YDVPPR
+104 HDAPPK
-110 ELDWLLDIRLY
+110 EFDWLLDIRLY

-144 REHIQHR
+144 REHIQRR
-151 KAFFSNSKRL
+151 KAFFSTKRL
-161 AALKGLVTEQ
+161 SALKGLVTEQ

-223 RHDLEDVL
+223 RHDLEGVL
-231 WAILNQEM
+231 WDILNQEM

-245 PSLENLILKLF
+245 PTLENLILKLF

-274 NVLTT
+274 NVLAT

-335 SIEQTV
+335 SIEQTI

-472 EAENRMQ
+472 ETENRMQ

-497 KPQFNNQQIKRVFVI
+497 KPRFNNPQIKRVFVI

-552 GMAALLPHDEMC
+552 GMAALLPHDEIC
-564 YQPGNGDIVY
+564 YQPGSGDIVY

-585 RDSIL
+585 RDTIL

-606 KNQEGRDLIRDYEVV
+606 KNQQGRDLIRDYEVV

-785 DIVNYHP
+785 DIVKHHP

>member
-1 MIKCGFMSER
+1 M
-11 GTRFPGVQ
+11 
-19 ASSNLPNQHGIVTLQ
+19 TLQ

-59 RFLEELGNLE
+59 RFLEELDNLE
-69 LDNVTLLNMA
+69 LENVTLLDMT

-104 YDVPPR
+104 HDAPPK
-110 ELDWLLDIRLY
+110 EFDWLLDIRLY

-144 REHIQHR
+144 REHIQRR
-151 KAFFSNSKRL
+151 KAFFSTKRL
-161 AALKGLVTEQ
+161 SALKGLVTEQ

-223 RHDLEDVL
+223 RHDLEGVL
-231 WAILNQEM
+231 WDILNQEM

-245 PSLENLILKLF
+245 PTLENLILKLF

-274 NVLTT
+274 NVLAT

-335 SIEQTV
+335 SIEQTI

-472 EAENRMQ
+472 ETENRMQ

-497 KPQFNNQQIKRVFVI
+497 KPQFNNPQIKRVFVI

-552 GMAALLPHDEMC
+552 GMAALLPHDEIC
-564 YQPGNGDIVY
+564 YQPGSGDIVY

-585 RDSIL
+585 RDTIL

-606 KNQEGRDLIRDYEVV
+606 KNQQGRDLIRDYEVV

-729 DNSEFLIPKGIQRFH
+729 DNSEFLIPKGSQRFH

-785 DIVNYHP
+785 DIVKHHP

>member
-1 MIKCGFMSER
+1 M
-11 GTRFPGVQ
+11 
-19 ASSNLPNQHGIVTLQ
+19 Q

-59 RFLEELGNLE
+59 RFLEELDNLE
-69 LDNVTLLNMA
+69 LENVTLLDMT

-104 YDVPPR
+104 HDAPPK
-110 ELDWLLDIRLY
+110 EFDWLLDIRLY

-144 REHIQHR
+144 REHIQRR
-151 KAFFSNSKRL
+151 KAFFSTKRL
-161 AALKGLVTEQ
+161 SALKGLVTEQ

-223 RHDLEDVL
+223 RHDLEGVL
-231 WAILNQEM
+231 WDILNQEM

-245 PSLENLILKLF
+245 PTLENLILKLF

-274 NVLTT
+274 NVLAT

-335 SIEQTV
+335 SIEQTI

-472 EAENRMQ
+472 ETENRMQ

-497 KPQFNNQQIKRVFVI
+497 KPQFNNPQIKRVFVI

-552 GMAALLPHDEMC
+552 GMAALLPHDEIC
-564 YQPGNGDIVY
+564 YQPDSGDIVY

-585 RDSIL
+585 RDTIL

-606 KNQEGRDLIRDYEVV
+606 KNQQGRDLIRDYEVV

-785 DIVNYHP
+785 DIVKHHP

>member
-1 MIKCGFMSER
+1 M
-11 GTRFPGVQ
+11 
-19 ASSNLPNQHGIVTLQ
+19 TLQ

-59 RFLEELGNLE
+59 RFLEELDNLE
-69 LDNVTLLNMA
+69 LENVTLLDMT

-104 YDVPPR
+104 HDAPPK
-110 ELDWLLDIRLY
+110 EFDGLLDIRLY

-144 REHIQHR
+144 REHIQRR
-151 KAFFSNSKRL
+151 KAFFSTKRL
-161 AALKGLVTEQ
+161 SALKGLVTEQ

-223 RHDLEDVL
+223 RHDLEGVL
-231 WAILNQEM
+231 WDILNQEM

-245 PSLENLILKLF
+245 PTLENLILKLF

-274 NVLTT
+274 NVLAT

-335 SIEQTV
+335 SIEQTI

-472 EAENRMQ
+472 ETENRMQ

-497 KPQFNNQQIKRVFVI
+497 KPQFNNPQIKRVFVI

-552 GMAALLPHDEMC
+552 GMAALLPHDEIC
-564 YQPGNGDIVY
+564 YQPGSGDIVY

-585 RDSIL
+585 RDTIL

-606 KNQEGRDLIRDYEVV
+606 KNQQGRDLIRDYEVV

-785 DIVNYHP
+785 DIVKHHP

>member
-1 MIKCGFMSER
+1 M
-11 GTRFPGVQ
+11 
-19 ASSNLPNQHGIVTLQ
+19 Q

-59 RFLEELGNLE
+59 RFLEELDNLE
-69 LDNVTLLNMA
+69 LENVTLLDMT

-104 YDVPPR
+104 HDAPPK
-110 ELDWLLDIRLY
+110 EFDWLLDIRLY

-144 REHIQHR
+144 REHIQRR
-151 KAFFSNSKRL
+151 KAFFSTKRL
-161 AALKGLVTEQ
+161 SALKGLVTEQ

-223 RHDLEDVL
+223 RHDQEGVL
-231 WAILNQEM
+231 WDILNQEM

-245 PSLENLILKLF
+245 PTLENLILKLF

-274 NVLTT
+274 NVLAT

-335 SIEQTV
+335 SIEQTI

-472 EAENRMQ
+472 ETENRMQ

-497 KPQFNNQQIKRVFVI
+497 KPQFNNPQIKRVFVI

-552 GMAALLPHDEMC
+552 GMAALLPHDEIC
-564 YQPGNGDIVY
+564 YQPGSGDIVY

-585 RDSIL
+585 RDTIL

-606 KNQEGRDLIRDYEVV
+606 KNQQGRDLIRDYEVV

-785 DIVNYHP
+785 DIVKHHP

>member
-1 MIKCGFMSER
+1 MSER